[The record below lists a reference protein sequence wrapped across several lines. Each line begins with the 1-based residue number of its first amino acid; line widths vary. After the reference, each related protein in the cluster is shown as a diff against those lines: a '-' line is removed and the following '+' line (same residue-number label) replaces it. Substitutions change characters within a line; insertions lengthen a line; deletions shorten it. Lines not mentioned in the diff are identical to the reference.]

1 MAAGLVLCAGALQLA
16 LPAALAGGGEIAAV
30 SSKVSADYSRVKLAD
45 GSYQHETYTFGEGGH
60 LAGPSHD
67 ETMDDVTFLDVA
79 KVVAEPLRKKNYIP
93 VEDRNPENT
102 KLLIMVYWGTT
113 AGTSDASNSLAYQNL
128 ERSQGSHAPPT
139 PPPSSGANSSAAAAA
154 NVNLQVRQNSSFQT
168 VQQQSASDGAMAA
181 VLAENWQRDQ
191 ADMKNAM
198 LLGYDTALAELDDV
212 GATPQTRRRDD
223 MITDIEESRYFVVLM
238 AYDYQALWT
247 QKKHRLLWVTR
258 FSVRARGADFEKL
271 LPSMVASAS
280 QYFGQDSHGLLRRP
294 LPEGH
299 VEIGEPKSL
308 GTVP

>member
-1 MAAGLVLCAGALQLA
+1 
-16 LPAALAGGGEIAAV
+16 
-30 SSKVSADYSRVKLAD
+30 
-45 GSYQHETYTFGEGGH
+45 
-60 LAGPSHD
+60 
-67 ETMDDVTFLDVA
+67 
-79 KVVAEPLRKKNYIP
+79 
-93 VEDRNPENT
+93 
-102 KLLIMVYWGTT
+102 
-113 AGTSDASNSLAYQNL
+113 
-128 ERSQGSHAPPT
+128 
-139 PPPSSGANSSAAAAA
+139 
-154 NVNLQVRQNSSFQT
+154 
-168 VQQQSASDGAMAA
+168 MAA